1 MSTIQANAIL
11 DASGGNTTTVNSVTP
26 NTDTIKGRNLI
37 INGAMQVAQRGTSA
51 TVGPN
56 GTGENYTTLDRWNN
70 ALNHGTAVTTFSQST
85 DAPSG
90 FGYSLKYE
98 VTTAQSSLS
107 SSDFWLLNQR
117 FEGQDLQGIGKG
129 TSDAKQLTL
138 SFWVK
143 ATKTGTNNVELT
155 DNDNNRFTTK
165 QFTVNTS
172 NTWEYKTLVFDAD
185 TTGAFDNDNASSLNA
200 QWWISAGTNWTSGS
214 VTSWAS
220 EVAVNRAPG
229 QVNNLDTVGNVFQL
243 TGVKLEVGSI
253 ATEFDHRSYAEELA
267 RCQRYFR
274 IFPSLDS
281 TATYGTIGNGFAYD
295 ADTFLLAIPLSTRMR
310 SLPSVT
316 SSGNLKVFTA
326 GNPTNAI
333 TTVNTSDTTRTSL
346 DVLYVDCTV
355 GAATLITR
363 EGGMVIRNNDNDAY
377 MAFDAEI

>member
-11 DASGGNTTTVNSVTP
+11 DASGGNTTTINGVTP
-26 NTDTIKGRNLI
+26 NTDSVRGRNLI
-37 INGAMQVAQRGTSA
+37 INGAMNVAQRGTSA

-98 VTTAQSSLS
+98 VTTAQSSLA

-165 QFTVNTS
+165 QFTVNAS

-185 TTGAFDNDNASSLNA
+185 TTGAFDNDNASSLNV

-220 EVAVNRAPG
+220 EVASNRAPG

-243 TGVKLEVGSI
+243 TGVKLEVGSV
-253 ATEFDHRSYAEELA
+253 ATEFDHRSYGEELA
-267 RCQRYFR
+267 LCQRYYYQIKQYENAGEYSFM
-274 IFPSLDS
+274 
-281 TATYGTIGNGFAYD
+281 IGAVGGSNTHFVV
-295 ADTFLLAIPLSTRMR
+295 TNPQVMR
-310 SLPSVT
+310 SAPTVTYSGSINIYNNATAITSPS
-316 SSGNLKVFTA
+316 SFAAYSGTKYTRLQFARGTHVAGEAAWADIDDGVFTF
-326 GNPTNAI
+326 N
-333 TTVNTSDTTRTSL
+333 SEL
-346 DVLYVDCTV
+346 
-355 GAATLITR
+355 
-363 EGGMVIRNNDNDAY
+363 
-377 MAFDAEI
+377 